1 MVDFNDEEK
10 IYIGMIPM
18 YLYACTGI
26 YRNFNFQNTKKE
38 EINEKNIETIIKRT
52 KDISY
57 FNQSYKD
64 IYFQCIP
71 ETEITQKCNLKEENI
86 SENGPEEFLFHP
98 YIKFL
103 LKIRKDTKEYEKISK
118 LNGVM
123 SGERSAIIKAKNGK
137 FYRLKGCGDYKKGF
151 TSKDNGFDFKKINI
165 WGCQLKNN
173 AVRELYYTYKI
184 NEILKK
190 NNIEVSNIPIGFW
203 KYSHDLKFIDDFL
216 NEKNVIENFA
226 CDIDKYCTIYETIS
240 DKRLGNHLL
249 KGIEILIESIV
260 KVSIEEFNFDKN
272 DLENLKKIY
281 IGNNKFEEKNYK
293 PKISLPE
300 NVTLKE
306 FCKNKIYEKKYFDR
320 ITSYSKLI
328 ELMTTYESLKKIV
341 FSSNLIEK
349 WSKILE
355 SKLNVTFDYYSDII
369 NHLLSLK
376 KKENNNKS
384 ILEYL
389 LDIFIRIGY
398 ETAKI
403 KRIFQE
409 IEFNWGSFN
418 GQSPVDLF
426 CSSHY
431 NNFIVL
437 PKSKC
442 SLLSPTDFD
451 MSFSKGNFI
460 NTDVNSI
467 SFKTFDQKVFDEYLI
482 RELNTLLEN
491 LGGIYIYKN
500 IEFEDEIKQ
509 YTYNLLNESLIEMF
523 MKTFDGIKS
532 NYLIEFKNFS
542 DIHHDLIK
550 ISLISTSHNIS

>member
-1 MVDFNDEEK
+1 
-10 IYIGMIPM
+10 
-18 YLYACTGI
+18 
-26 YRNFNFQNTKKE
+26 
-38 EINEKNIETIIKRT
+38 
-52 KDISY
+52 
-57 FNQSYKD
+57 
-64 IYFQCIP
+64 
-71 ETEITQKCNLKEENI
+71 
-86 SENGPEEFLFHP
+86 
-98 YIKFL
+98 
-103 LKIRKDTKEYEKISK
+103 
-118 LNGVM
+118 
-123 SGERSAIIKAKNGK
+123 
-137 FYRLKGCGDYKKGF
+137 
-151 TSKDNGFDFKKINI
+151 
-165 WGCQLKNN
+165 
-173 AVRELYYTYKI
+173 
-184 NEILKK
+184 
-190 NNIEVSNIPIGFW
+190 
-203 KYSHDLKFIDDFL
+203 
-216 NEKNVIENFA
+216 
-226 CDIDKYCTIYETIS
+226 
-240 DKRLGNHLL
+240 
-249 KGIEILIESIV
+249 
-260 KVSIEEFNFDKN
+260 
-272 DLENLKKIY
+272 
-281 IGNNKFEEKNYK
+281 
-293 PKISLPE
+293 
-300 NVTLKE
+300 
-306 FCKNKIYEKKYFDR
+306 
-320 ITSYSKLI
+320 
-328 ELMTTYESLKKIV
+328 MTTDESLKKIV

-355 SKLNVTFDYYSDII
+355 SKLNVSFDYYSDII
-369 NHLLSLK
+369 NHLLTLK

-437 PKSKC
+437 QKSKC

-451 MSFSKGNFI
+451 MSFSKDNFI